1 MVMSTYTIEYKNP
14 VIYNPEDR
22 CVYEDNPTQRLGEG
36 YEYGEPIFNAR
47 RFAEVKKEQN
57 SSDPLKITDVF
68 YGKHGDTAK
77 DYYSKLNKVRE
88 TKDKSL
94 AAAIISSK
102 EYPLLQTSVVLGTNE
117 ENIKTGILVSQFE
130 EVTLNQLSGKYASFA
145 HDLKWFTNLGEGD
158 KIEPSFGGY
167 SETTISIPKSGASV
181 AITERARQLINGADV
196 YSRLVNQ
203 LGIIRL
209 QKENEQTATEIE
221 SNTSLSITGVDWGAR
236 SSGVS
241 SNNPLDKFNEF
252 QTTFSTKS
260 APANLFIS
268 KWLGFAELYQ
278 NDFIKGTGQ
287 PLLPIS
293 GAKFGETTGNFPI
306 LNGIKY
312 VADDAISSATAG
324 WLMASQAIKIFR
336 GPSRAYTVTDPDA
349 ETERYVTKVHFKP
362 KTVQPE
368 LIYRVTGITA

>member
-14 VIYNPEDR
+14 VIYNPVDR
-22 CVYEDNPTQRLGEG
+22 CVYEDNPNERLGDN
-36 YEYGEPIFNAR
+36 YEYGQPIFNAK
-47 RFAEVKKEQN
+47 RFQDIKKERN

-68 YGKHGDTAK
+68 YGKHSETAN
-77 DYYSKLNKVRE
+77 DYYSKMDKVRK

-130 EVTLNQLSGKYASFA
+130 EITTSVLSGKYANFA

-158 KIEPSFGGY
+158 KIEPSLGGY
-167 SETTISIPKSGASV
+167 SETTIEVPKQGASV

-196 YSRLVNQ
+196 YSRLVGQ
-203 LGIIRL
+203 LGTIRL
-209 QKENEQTATEIE
+209 QKENEATAAEIQ
-221 SNTSLSITGVDWGAR
+221 SNTSNSITGVDWGAR
-236 SSGVS
+236 ASGVS

-287 PLLPIS
+287 PLLPIT
-293 GAKFGETTGNFPI
+293 GAQYGETTGNFPVV
-306 LNGIKY
+306 NGIKY

-368 LIYRVTGITA
+368 LIYTVTGITA